1 MAISYSNEASE
12 CTEAEIKN
20 KPKDEQKILND
31 DDATQAAEK
40 KQENA
45 NPNKNEKPDPS
56 GSVSES
62 VEDEVG
68 FEDLDEGVGA
78 VVGISSAAAAV
89 ISAIGAFAINKAKH
103 KGATATKKTINYVT
117 IGMDKLR
124 TKQLKA
130 IENIL
135 KSSKT
140 FSVKPADFEFSKN
153 YVAANKGNIAEVKKL
168 LDEVRSKYVV
178 TTDDAKMAVSANYT
192 ADELKEMT
200 EDTRNIREYCD
211 KLTEISRKLD
221 SAKPPKKQYKDKMEN
236 AGQPVSKDKLLSVYR
251 EIEKEISDGAESAR
265 NYLKAF
271 DVANYSEVVETGSSG
286 SNTYS
291 FDVSRG
297 ISLSSSTRT
306 QTEVRKSPN
315 SVFVGKA
322 NALAEVYNIANACYQ
337 CYVQH
342 ALYYLKTS
350 SNTLM
355 SEKTIREDALPE
367 EKLAMA
373 KALVEEVQIES
384 EIMTL
389 VNEAAEELC
398 LDEEYVKNEVRKD
411 AIIKGKL
418 MKEAKAHAKAAK
430 TAIKKMDTETAISE
444 QEQYVAALKKL
455 YEECSNI
462 KDDSKMIIVSSAV
475 ISGLLASTGALLVG
489 AELTVFH
496 GMAKHGG
503 MKTDGAILDV
513 KSEKDQELA
522 YNALSKHFG
531 SKTGKIEIAA
541 TAVVSIV
548 SGIIAGVLKYKKG
561 MLKYGVK
568 NEKTHKLEVAKSRIE
583 AQQRLRRM
591 VRLAEQI
598 LNEYKSIQKIESDK

>member
-1 MAISYSNEASE
+1 MAISYSNEATE

-45 NPNKNEKPDPS
+45 NPDKTEKPDPS

-62 VEDEVG
+62 VEDDVD
-68 FEDLDEGVGA
+68 FEDLDEGALQAALG
-78 VVGISSAAAAV
+78 VGIVGTICAIGTKITVDRTKTLNAAIKEYEETNKDLIPLTKLTCKKYGLGSADKSKFIEQAPDNSAKNAIAQADTIKVWYDGQTPIFAISYLTSAAAGMTTGGD
-89 ISAIGAFAINKAKH
+89 GAFGFTTSTTFIPFSSLAQKHFGYYSSLGPHNIFKAGKQ
-103 KGATATKKTINYVT
+103 KDKTKSPI
-117 IGMDKLR
+117 
-124 TKQLKA
+124 
-130 IENIL
+130 
-135 KSSKT
+135 
-140 FSVKPADFEFSKN
+140 FF
-153 YVAANKGNIAEVKKL
+153 AANSWLKDLYTSYRKRHKGNI
-168 LDEVRSKYVV
+168 D
-178 TTDDAKMAVSANYT
+178 
-192 ADELKEMT
+192 
-200 EDTRNIREYCD
+200 
-211 KLTEISRKLD
+211 
-221 SAKPPKKQYKDKMEN
+221 
-236 AGQPVSKDKLLSVYR
+236 
-251 EIEKEISDGAESAR
+251 
-265 NYLKAF
+265 
-271 DVANYSEVVETGSSG
+271 
-286 SNTYS
+286 
-291 FDVSRG
+291 
-297 ISLSSSTRT
+297 
-306 QTEVRKSPN
+306 
-315 SVFVGKA
+315 
-322 NALAEVYNIANACYQ
+322 
-337 CYVQH
+337 
-342 ALYYLKTS
+342 
-350 SNTLM
+350 
-355 SEKTIREDALPE
+355 EDALPE

-373 KALVEEVQIES
+373 KALVEEVQIEN
-384 EIMTL
+384 EVMAL

-475 ISGLLASTGALLVG
+475 IRGLLASTGALLVG
-489 AELTVFH
+489 AELAVVH
-496 GMAKHGG
+496 GMTKHGG

-531 SKTGKIEIAA
+531 SKAGKIEVAA

-598 LNEYKSIQKIESDK
+598 LNEYKSIQKIESGK

>member
-1 MAISYSNEASE
+1 MAISYSNEATE

-45 NPNKNEKPDPS
+45 NPDKNEKPDPS

-62 VEDEVG
+62 VEDYIDV
-68 FEDLDEGVGA
+68 EDLDEGVGA
-78 VVGISSAAAAV
+78 VVGISAAAAAV
-89 ISAIGAFAINKAKH
+89 ISAIGAFAINKARH
-103 KGATATKKTINYVT
+103 KGTTATKKTLKYVT
-117 IGMDKLR
+117 VGMEKLR

-192 ADELKEMT
+192 TDELKEMS

-221 SAKPPKKQYKDKMEN
+221 SAKPPKKQN

-291 FDVSRG
+291 FDTSRG
-297 ISLSSSTRT
+297 ITLSSSTRT
-306 QTEVRKSPN
+306 KTEVRKSPN

-337 CYVQH
+337 CYVQY

-355 SEKTIREDALPE
+355 PEKTIREDALPE
-367 EKLAMA
+367 EKLAIA
-373 KALVEEVQIES
+373 KTLVEEVKIEN
-384 EIMTL
+384 EIMSL

-430 TAIKKMDTETAISE
+430 AAIKKMDTETAISE
-444 QEQYVAALKKL
+444 QEQYVDALKKL

-475 ISGLLASTGALLVG
+475 VRGLLASTGALLVG
-489 AELTVFH
+489 ADIAAFH
-496 GMAKHGG
+496 GMTKHGE
-503 MKTDGAILDV
+503 MSPDGAILDV
-513 KSEKDQELA
+513 RSDDDQERA
-522 YNALSKHFG
+522 YAALRKHFG
-531 SKTGKIEIAA
+531 SKVGKIEVAA

-598 LNEYKSIQKIESDK
+598 LNEYKSIQKIESGK